1 MPKFQTLRTHVEEGV
16 ATITLDRPEKRN
28 ALSTELFEEL
38 TEALQGWR
46 RDDSVA
52 SVVVTGN
59 EQFFSAGL
67 DLETMNWATQA
78 DRQRWYDATYYGYL
92 ELLEYPKPTIAA
104 VAGATFGGGCD
115 IAVFCDIRVASP
127 DARFGFPQVRFGL
140 TPFVD
145 PLMRIIGQSQAKLLV
160 LTGRRIDAAEAL
172 RIGLID
178 QIAPEGKLLETA
190 HGIAREI
197 ASTGVATAVRC
208 TEMLRRSSAMDPM
221 AAYVYGHVQY
231 RDVHW
236 HPEVVDR
243 VSAARQT
250 VQGRAKKAESS
261 TGGTP

>member
-1 MPKFQTLRTHVEEGV
+1 MAKFQTLLTKVENGI
-16 ATITLDRPEKRN
+16 ATIVLNRPEKRN

-38 TEALQGWR
+38 TAALQAWR
-46 RDDSVA
+46 RDDKVA
-52 SVVVTGN
+52 CVVIAGN
-59 EQFFSAGL
+59 EEFFSAGL
-67 DLETMNWATQA
+67 DLETMNWATEA
-78 DRQRWYDATYYGYL
+78 DRLRWYDATYYGYL

-104 VAGATFGGGCD
+104 VAGSTLGGGCD

-127 DARFGFPQVRFGL
+127 DAKFGFPQIRFGL

-145 PLMRIIGQSQAKLLV
+145 PLQRIVGQSQAKLLV
-160 LTGRRIDAAEAL
+160 LTGRKIDANEAL

-178 QIAPEGKLLETA
+178 QIAKQGELLKTA
-190 HGIAREI
+190 LGIAAEI

-236 HPEVVDR
+236 NTAVINR
-243 VSAARQT
+243 VSAAREQ
-250 VQGRAKKAESS
+250 VRKRATKA
-261 TGGTP
+261 

>member
-1 MPKFQTLRTHVEEGV
+1 MLDFDTLRTEVKNGV
-16 ATITLDRPEKRN
+16 ATIFLNRPEKRN

-38 TEALQGWR
+38 TTALQAWR
-46 RDDSVA
+46 RDDRVA
-52 SVVVTGN
+52 AVVITGT
-59 EQFFSAGL
+59 ETFFSAGL
-67 DLETMNWATQA
+67 DLETMNWATEA
-78 DRQRWYDATYYGYL
+78 DRLRWYDATYYGYL

-104 VAGATFGGGCD
+104 VAGSTLGGGCD

-127 DARFGFPQVRFGL
+127 DAKFGFPQIRFGL

-145 PLMRIIGQSQAKLLV
+145 PLQRIVGQSQAKLLV
-160 LTGRRIDAAEAL
+160 LTGRKIDASEAL

-178 QIAPEGKLLETA
+178 QIAPAGELLKTA
-190 HGIAREI
+190 HGIAAEI

-236 HPEVVDR
+236 NSAVVDR
-243 VSAARQT
+243 VSAAREQ
-250 VQGRAKKAESS
+250 VSKRAAKA
-261 TGGTP
+261 

>member
-1 MPKFQTLRTHVEEGV
+1 MPEFKTLRIKVENGV

-28 ALSTELFEEL
+28 ALSTEVFEEM
-38 TEALQGWR
+38 TAALQAWR
-46 RDDSVA
+46 RDDRVA
-52 SVVVTGN
+52 CVIVTGN
-59 EQFFSAGL
+59 EEFFSAGL
-67 DLETMNWATQA
+67 DLETMNWATEA
-78 DRQRWYDATYYGYL
+78 DRLRWYDATYYGYL

-115 IAVFCDIRVASP
+115 IAVFCDIRVASA

-160 LTGRRIDAAEAL
+160 LTGRRIDANEAL

-178 QIAPEGKLLETA
+178 QIAPAGKLLATA
-190 HGIAREI
+190 RGIADEI
-197 ASTGVATAVRC
+197 ASTTVATAVRT

-236 HPEVVDR
+236 NSSVIDR
-243 VSAARQT
+243 VTAAREE
-250 VQGRAKKAESS
+250 VKKRAKKA
-261 TGGTP
+261 

>member
-1 MPKFQTLRTHVEEGV
+1 MADYQTIRTSVANGV
-16 ATITLDRPEKRN
+16 GTITLNRPDKRN

-38 TEALQGWR
+38 AAALQAWR
-46 RDDSVA
+46 RDDDVA
-52 SVVVTGN
+52 CVVVTGN
-59 EQFFSAGL
+59 EKFFSAGL
-67 DLETMNWATQA
+67 DLETMNWNSEA
-78 DRQRWYDATYYGYL
+78 DRLRWYDATYYGYL

-104 VAGATFGGGCD
+104 VAGPTFGGGCD

-127 DARFGFPQVRFGL
+127 DSQFGFPQVRFGL

-160 LTGRRIDAAEAL
+160 LTGRRIDANEAL

-178 QIAPEGKLLETA
+178 EIAPEGHLLDA
-190 HGIAREI
+190 ARDLAQEI

-208 TEMLRRSSAMDPM
+208 TEMVRRSSAMDPL

-236 HPEVVDR
+236 NAEVIDR
-243 VSAARQT
+243 VNQARLK
-250 VQGRAKKAESS
+250 VQRR
-261 TGGTP
+261 

>member
-1 MPKFQTLRTHVEEGV
+1 MSEFHTLRTTVENGV
-16 ATITLDRPEKRN
+16 ATIFLNRPEKRN

-38 TEALQGWR
+38 TLALQAWR
-46 RDDSVA
+46 RDDRVA
-52 SVVVTGN
+52 CVIITGT

-67 DLETMNWATQA
+67 DLETMNWATEA
-78 DRQRWYDATYYGYL
+78 DRLRWYDATYYGYL

-104 VAGATFGGGCD
+104 VAGPTFGGGCD
-115 IAVFCDIRVASP
+115 IAVFCDIRVSSP
-127 DARFGFPQVRFGL
+127 DGRFGFPQVRFGL

-145 PLMRIIGQSQAKLLV
+145 PLQRIIGQSQAKLLV
-160 LTGRRIDAAEAL
+160 LTGRRIDATEAL

-190 HGIAREI
+190 QGIANDI
-197 ASTGVATAVRC
+197 AATSVATAVRT

-236 HPEVVDR
+236 HPEVMER
-243 VSAARQT
+243 VSAARAT
-250 VQGRAKKAESS
+250 VQKKGKA
-261 TGGTP
+261 T